1 MHLCDKGLIL
11 RAVPWR
17 EADQMLTILTECGG
31 KLSAVARGVR
41 RKSSRISAAVQSLA
55 YSEFTLY
62 EGGGRYTVN
71 EAEPIELF
79 FELRQDIVKLALASY
94 FAELLDV
101 AADAEVVNPELLRLG
116 LNALYALCKLPT
128 ALPAVKA
135 AFELKIAAFAGYEP
149 RMGPCP
155 VCGRAPVRPLLH
167 LDDGAVHCAECPL
180 PGGSMPLDPGAQQA
194 LAYVLGS
201 DVKRV
206 FSFSLGEDSLA
217 LLEQASEA
225 YLARHFDRGFRTLSF
240 YKSMAMD

>member
-167 LDDGAVHCAECPL
+167 LDDGAVHCAEMPAARRLDAAGSWSSAGAGLRAWKRRQAGVLLFSGGGL
-180 PGGSMPLDPGAQQA
+180 PG
-194 LAYVLGS
+194 
-201 DVKRV
+201 
-206 FSFSLGEDSLA
+206 
-217 LLEQASEA
+217 AS
-225 YLARHFDRGFRTLSF
+225 RTGQRGLSCPAF
-240 YKSMAMD
+240 